1 MKILKVYFS
10 EKFSGK
16 IRVILG
22 NATVSI
28 FELVEKLYNSQDIA
42 SLHLFAPK
50 GIFVQFS

>member
-1 MKILKVYFS
+1 MFFS

-16 IRVILG
+16 IWVILG